1 MRRFAA
7 LYDALD
13 RTASTSAKR
22 DAMAAY
28 FTEAP
33 AEDAAWAVYVLGGG
47 KLKRTAT
54 STELRAAL
62 AAETGYAEWL
72 IDESY
77 AHVGDLAETIA
88 LMLPRHGAEN
98 ADTPLHIWMEARL
111 PSLSRLESTERRE
124 TVREWWR
131 ELPAQQVFLVNKL
144 LTGSLRVGVSH
155 RLVVQAIAHFTTLP
169 TDLIAHRLSGTWK
182 PSAEAFRTLAGPER
196 EDEHAGER
204 PYPFFLA
211 SPLEQ
216 TVERLGPLSDWL
228 AEWKW
233 DGIRAQLMRR
243 GDDAIVW
250 SRGEERLDGRFPELE
265 AAARA
270 LPDGCVMDGEI
281 LAWDAGKAQPMVFA
295 SLQKRIGKLKPGPRL
310 LADAPVRLMAYDL
323 LELEGQDLR
332 EVPLGERRALL
343 EGLLERCRPQGG
355 LPEDGLARS
364 DVFMLSPAVV
374 AASWDELTAIR
385 GESRERRTEG
395 LMLKRLDSP
404 YRVGRKRGD
413 WWKWKVDPYTID
425 AVLLYAQPGHGRRS
439 GLFTD
444 YTFGVWD
451 GDALVPVAKAY
462 SGLDDTDIGRLDR
475 WIRANTIDRFGPVRS
490 VTPTHVFELAFEAIQ
505 ASGRHKAGV
514 AVRFPRILRW
524 RTDLAIKDADRLDD
538 LRRLASG

>member
-1 MRRFAA
+1 MRRFAT

-28 FTEAP
+28 FADAP
-33 AEDAAWAVYVLGGG
+33 PEDAAWAVYVLGGG

-54 STELRAAL
+54 STELRTAL
-62 AAETGYAEWL
+62 AAETGYADWL
-72 IDESY
+72 IDDSY

-88 LMLPRHGAEN
+88 LMLPRREADGT
-98 ADTPLHIWMEARL
+98 DTPLHVWMEARL
-111 PSLSRLESTERRE
+111 PSLGRLESTERVE
-124 TVREWWR
+124 TLRDCWR
-131 ELPAQQVFLVNKL
+131 DLPAAQVFLVNKL
-144 LTGSLRVGVSH
+144 LTGSLRVGVSQ
-155 RLVVQAIAHFTTLP
+155 RLVVQAIAQWTSLP

-182 PSAEAFRTLAGPER
+182 PSADAFRALAEPER
-196 EDEHAGER
+196 ADEHAGER

-211 SPLEQ
+211 SPLEHE
-216 TVERLGPLSDWL
+216 VETLGPVTDWL

-243 GDDAIVW
+243 GDEAILW

-265 AAARA
+265 TAART
-270 LPDGCVMDGEI
+270 LPDGCVIDGEI
-281 LAWDAGKAQPMVFA
+281 LAWSLDEVHPLLFA
-295 SLQKRIGKLKPGPRL
+295 ALQKRIGKLKPGPKL
-310 LADAPVRLMAYDL
+310 LADTPVRLMAYDL
-323 LELEGQDLR
+323 LELDGKDLR
-332 EVPLGERRALL
+332 ETPLHERRTRLAALL
-343 EGLLERCRPQGG
+343 AGHGP
-355 LPEDGLARS
+355 
-364 DVFMLSPAVV
+364 VFMLSPAVP
-374 AASWDELTAIR
+374 ANAWNDLTAIR
-385 GESRERRTEG
+385 GEARERRTEG

-451 GDALVPVAKAY
+451 GEALVPVAKAY
-462 SGLDDTDIGRLDR
+462 SGLDDDEIGRLDR
-475 WIRANTIDRFGPVRS
+475 WIRANTVDRFGPVRS
-490 VTPTHVFELAFEAIQ
+490 VQPTHVFELAFEAIQ

-524 RTDLAIKDADRLDD
+524 RTDLAIRDADKLDD

>member
-7 LYDALD
+7 LFDVLD
-13 RTASTSAKR
+13 RTSSTAAKR

-28 FTEAP
+28 FAEAP
-33 AEDAAWAVYVLGGG
+33 PEDAAWAVYVLGGG

-62 AAETGYAEWL
+62 AAEAGYADWL

-77 AHVGDLAETIA
+77 QHVGDLAETIA
-88 LMLPRHGAEN
+88 LMLPGGGDEQE
-98 ADTPLHIWMEARL
+98 DTPLHVWMEARL
-111 PSLSRLESTERRE
+111 PSLNALESSERIDLL
-124 TVREWWR
+124 REWWR
-131 ELPAQQVFLVNKL
+131 PLPRGQVFLVNKL

-155 RLVVQAIAHFTTLP
+155 RLVVQALAQWANLP
-169 TDLIAHRLSGTWK
+169 TDLIAHRLSGTWA
-182 PSAEAFRTLAGPER
+182 PSATAFQVLAGPER
-196 EDEHAGER
+196 ADEHAGER

-216 TVERLGPLSDWL
+216 EVSSLGDVGEWL

-243 GDDAIVW
+243 AGETLLW
-250 SRGEERLDGRFPELE
+250 SRGEERLDGRFPEIE
-265 AAARA
+265 QAARD
-270 LPDGCVMDGEI
+270 LPDGCVIDGEI
-281 LAWDAGKAQPMVFA
+281 LAWTLDEAHPLPFA
-295 SLQKRIGKLKPGPRL
+295 ALQKRIGKLKPGPKL
-310 LADAPVRLMAYDL
+310 LADTPVRLMTYDL
-323 LELEGQDLR
+323 LELHGQDVR
-332 EVPLGERRALL
+332 ERPLAERRAMLASL
-343 EGLLERCRPQGG
+343 VEERRPT
-355 LPEDGLARS
+355 L
-364 DVFMLSPAVV
+364 MLSPAIP
-374 AASWDELTAIR
+374 APGWDELTAVR
-385 GESRERRTEG
+385 AESRERRTEG

-425 AVLLYAQPGHGRRS
+425 AVLIYAQPGHGRRS

-462 SGLDDTDIGRLDR
+462 SGLDDDEIGRLDR
-475 WIRANTIDRFGPVRS
+475 WIRAHTIDRFGPVRS
-490 VTPTHVFELAFEAIQ
+490 VEPTHVFELAFEAIQ

-524 RTDLAIKDADRLDD
+524 RTDLGIHDADKLDD
-538 LRRLASG
+538 LRHLAAG

>member
-1 MRRFAA
+1 MQRFAA
-7 LYDALD
+7 LYEALD

-28 FTEAP
+28 FAAAP

-54 STELRAAL
+54 STELRAGL
-62 AAETGYAEWL
+62 VAETGYAEWL
-72 IDESY
+72 IEDSY

-88 LMLPRHGAEN
+88 LMLPARHGDG
-98 ADTPLHIWMEARL
+98 ADTPLHVWMEARL
-111 PSLSRLESTERRE
+111 PSLSRLESAERIE
-124 TVREWWR
+124 QLREWWR
-131 ELPAQQVFLVNKL
+131 ELPPGQVFLVNKL

-155 RLVVQAIAHFTTLP
+155 RLVVQAIAQWTTLP

-182 PSAEAFRTLAGPER
+182 PSADAFHALAGEER
-196 EDEHAGER
+196 SDEHAGER

-211 SPLEQ
+211 SPLEHA
-216 TVERLGPLSDWL
+216 VDSLGDVGDWV

-243 GDDAIVW
+243 GDDAILW

-265 AAARA
+265 TAASS
-270 LPDGCVMDGEI
+270 LPDGCVIDGEI
-281 LAWDAGKAQPMVFA
+281 LAWRLDETHPLPFA
-295 SLQKRIGKLKPGPRL
+295 ALQKRIGKLKPGAKL
-310 LADAPVRLMAYDL
+310 LADTPARLMAYDL
-323 LELEGQDLR
+323 LECDGVDLR
-332 EVPLGERRALL
+332 ETPLGERRARLERLL
-343 EGLLERCRPQGG
+343 EDHGPTF
-355 LPEDGLARS
+355 
-364 DVFMLSPAVV
+364 VLSPRVDAP
-374 AASWDELTAIR
+374 SWEALATIR
-385 GESRERRTEG
+385 GEARERRTEG
-395 LMLKRLDSP
+395 LMLKRLASP

-451 GDALVPVAKAY
+451 AGTLVPVAKAY
-462 SGLDDTDIGRLDR
+462 SGLDDTEINRLDR
-475 WIRANTIDRFGPVRS
+475 WIRANTVDRFGPVRS

-524 RTDLAIKDADRLDD
+524 RTDLAINDADRLDD
-538 LRRLASG
+538 LRRLATG

>member
-7 LYDALD
+7 LFEALD
-13 RTASTSAKR
+13 RTSSTSAKR

-28 FTEAP
+28 FAAAP
-33 AEDAAWAVYVLGGG
+33 AADAAWAVYVLGGG

-54 STELRAAL
+54 STELRLAL
-62 AAETGYAEWL
+62 AAETGYADWL
-72 IDESY
+72 IDDSY
-77 AHVGDLAETIA
+77 QHVGDLAETIA
-88 LMLPRHGAEN
+88 LMLPAVEDGGEDA
-98 ADTPLHIWMEARL
+98 PLHVWMEARL
-111 PSLSRLESTERRE
+111 PSLSRIESAERIDLL
-124 TVREWWR
+124 REWWR
-131 ELPAQQVFLVNKL
+131 PLPREQVFLVNKL
-144 LTGSLRVGVSH
+144 LTGSMRVGVSH
-155 RLVVQAIAHFTTLP
+155 RLVVQALAQWSNLP

-182 PSAEAFRTLAGPER
+182 PSADAFLALAGPER
-196 EDEHAGER
+196 ADEHAGER

-216 TVERLGPLSDWL
+216 EVASLGDAGNWL

-243 GDDAIVW
+243 AGGALLW
-250 SRGEERLDGRFPELE
+250 SRGEERLDGRFPEIEL
-265 AAARA
+265 AAQD
-270 LPDGCVMDGEI
+270 LPDGCVLDGEI
-281 LAWDAGKAQPMVFA
+281 LAWTLDEDHPLPFA
-295 SLQKRIGKLKPGPRL
+295 ALQKRIGKLKPGPKL
-310 LADAPVRLMAYDL
+310 LADTPVRLMTYDL
-323 LELEGQDLR
+323 LELGGEDLR
-332 EVPLGERRALL
+332 ERPLGERRAML
-343 EGLLERCRPQGG
+343 EALVEGRGPTL
-355 LPEDGLARS
+355 
-364 DVFMLSPAVV
+364 MLSPAVDATDWSTL
-374 AASWDELTAIR
+374 AAVR

-395 LMLKRLDSP
+395 LMLKRLVSP

-444 YTFGVWD
+444 YTFGVWE

-462 SGLDDTDIGRLDR
+462 SGLDDSEIGRLDR
-475 WIRANTIDRFGPVRS
+475 WIRAHTVERFGPVRS
-490 VTPTHVFELAFEAIQ
+490 VEPTHVFELAFEAIQ

-524 RTDLAIKDADRLDD
+524 RTDLAIRDADKLDD

>member
-7 LYDALD
+7 LFDVLD
-13 RTASTSAKR
+13 RTSSTAAKR

-28 FTEAP
+28 FAEAP
-33 AEDAAWAVYVLGGG
+33 PEDAAWAVYVLGGG

-62 AAETGYAEWL
+62 AAEAGYADWL

-77 AHVGDLAETIA
+77 QHVGDLAETIA
-88 LMLPRHGAEN
+88 LMLPGGGDERE
-98 ADTPLHIWMEARL
+98 DTPLHVWMEARL
-111 PSLSRLESTERRE
+111 PSLNALESSERIDLL
-124 TVREWWR
+124 REWWR
-131 ELPAQQVFLVNKL
+131 PLPRGQVFLVNKL

-155 RLVVQAIAHFTTLP
+155 RLVVQALAQWANLP
-169 TDLIAHRLSGTWK
+169 TDLIAHRLSGTWA
-182 PSAEAFRTLAGPER
+182 PSATAFQALAGPER
-196 EDEHAGER
+196 ADEHAGER

-216 TVERLGPLSDWL
+216 EVSSLGDVGEWL

-243 GDDAIVW
+243 AGESLLW
-250 SRGEERLDGRFPELE
+250 SRGEERLDGRFPEIE
-265 AAARA
+265 QAARD
-270 LPDGCVMDGEI
+270 LPDGCVIDGEI
-281 LAWDAGKAQPMVFA
+281 LAWTLDEEHPLAFA
-295 SLQKRIGKLKPGPRL
+295 ALQKRIGKLKPGPKL
-310 LADAPVRLMAYDL
+310 LAGTPVRLMTYDL
-323 LELEGQDLR
+323 LELHGQDMR
-332 EVPLGERRALL
+332 ERPLAERRAMLASL
-343 EGLLERCRPQGG
+343 VEERRPT
-355 LPEDGLARS
+355 L
-364 DVFMLSPAVV
+364 MLSPAIP
-374 AASWDELTAIR
+374 APGWDALTALR
-385 GESRERRTEG
+385 AESRERRTEG

-425 AVLLYAQPGHGRRS
+425 AVLIYAQPGHGRRS

-462 SGLDDTDIGRLDR
+462 SGLDDDEIGRLDR
-475 WIRANTIDRFGPVRS
+475 WIRAHTIDRFGPVRS
-490 VTPTHVFELAFEAIQ
+490 VEPTHVFELAFEAIQ

-524 RTDLAIKDADRLDD
+524 RTDLGIHDADKLDD
-538 LRRLASG
+538 LRRLAAG